1 MHYFKNTY
9 NCKVIAGLLFVLI
22 RFTVQGQ
29 LLPSQEVE
37 VTINKTS
44 SIVFPVSI
52 TSVDRGSRDV
62 LAQKAK
68 GVTNVLQIKAGR
80 PGFRDTNL
88 TVITADGKIHHF
100 FIHYSDQPLSYV
112 TAAGNAGQYGG
123 SRVLFESVMTEA
135 ELETVSADIL
145 ALNRNAKLEHDAN
158 FDMKMVLKGIY
169 VHNNILF
176 FHLKVI
182 NKSNISFHTD
192 MLRFSIKDKQKMK
205 RMASQEV
212 TKPPLYVSGDSK
224 EICGKSATELIY
236 AIPKFTIPDA
246 KLLAIELMEKR
257 GGRHLHLAV
266 MNRKIVRARTI
277 LK

>member
-1 MHYFKNTY
+1 MHYFQNTY
-9 NCKVIAGLLFVLI
+9 SCKVVAGLLFWI
-22 RFTVQGQ
+22 IAITVQSQ
-29 LLPSQEVE
+29 TLPSQQVE

-88 TVITADGKIHHF
+88 TVITADGRIHHF
-100 FIHYSDQPLSYV
+100 SIHYADQPTAYV
-112 TAAGNAGQYGG
+112 TEVSDLLLPVDAP
-123 SRVLFESVMTEA
+123 VLFESDMTEA
-135 ELETVSADIL
+135 ELETTCADIL
-145 ALNRNAKLEHDAN
+145 ALNRHSRLERDSN
-158 FDMKMVLKGIY
+158 FDMKLVLKGIY
-169 VHNNILF
+169 IHNNILF

-192 MLRFSIKDKQKMK
+192 ILRFSIKDKQKMK

-212 TKPPLYVSGDSK
+212 TEFPLYVSGESK
-224 EICGKSATELIY
+224 EVSGKSSTELIY

-257 GGRHLHLAV
+257 GGRHLHLSV
-266 MNRKIVRARTI
+266 KNKTIVKARSI